1 MKTIRIPLFSVAV
14 LAVSLPLALR
24 AQEMPQSNTPSSN
37 QEAPPP
43 PPSPSGPGPRG
54 PMANLSE
61 QERAQLKAAHDKAT
75 QQNPALEE
83 AMKSAHQGME
93 KARKE
98 MHDAMIAIDPAVASI
113 LAKIEPPKWGGQG
126 KGQHKGPGKAG
137 DGYGGQ
143 RHAPPPGM
151 ANLTEQERMQ
161 LKAAHEQIKGDP
173 SVVAAHEAVKTAT
186 TPEARHAAHETLRQA
201 ADAALL
207 KVDSTLGPIL
217 EKLHQAAPT
226 SASSSAS
233 SNSTKDET
241 MAPAQ

>member
-1 MKTIRIPLFSVAV
+1 
-14 LAVSLPLALR
+14 
-24 AQEMPQSNTPSSN
+24 
-37 QEAPPP
+37 
-43 PPSPSGPGPRG
+43 
-54 PMANLSE
+54 
-61 QERAQLKAAHDKAT
+61 
-75 QQNPALEE
+75 
-83 AMKSAHQGME
+83 
-93 KARKE
+93 
-98 MHDAMIAIDPAVASI
+98 
-113 LAKIEPPKWGGQG
+113 
-126 KGQHKGPGKAG
+126 
-137 DGYGGQ
+137 
-143 RHAPPPGM
+143 M

-186 TPEARHAAHETLRQA
+186 TPEARHAAHEALRQA

>member
-1 MKTIRIPLFSVAV
+1 
-14 LAVSLPLALR
+14 
-24 AQEMPQSNTPSSN
+24 
-37 QEAPPP
+37 
-43 PPSPSGPGPRG
+43 
-54 PMANLSE
+54 MANLTE

-83 AMKSAHQGME
+83 AMKTAHQSME

-98 MHDAMIAIDPAVASI
+98 MHDAMIAIDPAVAPI

-126 KGQHKGPGKAG
+126 KGQRGGPGKGG

-151 ANLTEQERMQ
+151 ANLTESERTQ
-161 LKAAHEQIKGDP
+161 LKSAHEQIKSDP
-173 SVVAAHEAVKTAT
+173 SVVAAHQALKSAT

-217 EKLHQAAPT
+217 EKLHQAGPP
-226 SASSSAS
+226 SASSAAS

>member
-1 MKTIRIPLFSVAV
+1 
-14 LAVSLPLALR
+14 
-24 AQEMPQSNTPSSN
+24 
-37 QEAPPP
+37 
-43 PPSPSGPGPRG
+43 
-54 PMANLSE
+54 MANLTE
-61 QERAQLKAAHDKAT
+61 QEHAQLKAAHDKAT

-83 AMKSAHQGME
+83 AMKTAHQSME

-98 MHDAMIAIDPAVASI
+98 MHDAMIAIDPAVAAI

-126 KGQHKGPGKAG
+126 KGQRGGPGKGG

-151 ANLTEQERMQ
+151 ANLTESERTQ
-161 LKAAHEQIKGDP
+161 LKSAHEQIKSDP
-173 SVVAAHEAVKTAT
+173 SVVAAHQALKSAT

-207 KVDSTLGPIL
+207 KVDYTLGPIL
-217 EKLHQAAPT
+217 EKLHQAGPP
-226 SASSSAS
+226 SASSD
-233 SNSTKDET
+233 STKDET

>member
-24 AQEMPQSNTPSSN
+24 AQEMPQGNTASSN

-43 PPSPSGPGPRG
+43 PPSGPGPRG
-54 PMANLSE
+54 PMSNLTE

-75 QQNPALEE
+75 QQNPGLEE
-83 AMKSAHQGME
+83 AMKTAHQSME

-98 MHDAMIAIDPAVASI
+98 MHDAMIAIDPAVVPI

-126 KGQHKGPGKAG
+126 KGQRGGPGKGG

-151 ANLTEQERMQ
+151 ANLTEQERTQ
-161 LKAAHEQIKGDP
+161 LKSAHEQIKSDP
-173 SVVAAHEAVKTAT
+173 SVIAAHQALKSAT

-217 EKLHQAAPT
+217 EKLHQAGPPP
-226 SASSSAS
+226 ASSTTS
-233 SNSTKDET
+233 SSGTKDEN

>member
-1 MKTIRIPLFSVAV
+1 
-14 LAVSLPLALR
+14 
-24 AQEMPQSNTPSSN
+24 
-37 QEAPPP
+37 
-43 PPSPSGPGPRG
+43 
-54 PMANLSE
+54 MANLTE

-83 AMKSAHQGME
+83 AMKTAHQSME

-98 MHDAMIAIDPAVASI
+98 MHDAMIAIDPAVAPI

-126 KGQHKGPGKAG
+126 KGLRKELGKGG

-151 ANLTEQERMQ
+151 ANLTEQERTQ
-161 LKAAHEQIKGDP
+161 LKSAHEQIKSDP
-173 SVVAAHEAVKTAT
+173 SVVAAHQALKSAT

-217 EKLHQAAPT
+217 EKLHQAGPPA
-226 SASSSAS
+226 ASSSAS
-233 SNSTKDET
+233 SNSTKDES